1 MVKEYEVS
9 DMLLCALEKIDEEL
23 SRIQWNINQKT
34 YSSPFDNTANS
45 FECPTFKVEAYSWD
59 DNYDQP
65 YNFKWK
71 DVEISW
77 YKYLGRGTFVNQNMS
92 NDRIAEMLDDC
103 LDALRKYEEEFLEYL
118 ESVLKGF
125 NMSAEEADVVI
136 KKYIEPSE
144 NQ

>member
-1 MVKEYEVS
+1 M
-9 DMLLCALEKIDEEL
+9 
-23 SRIQWNINQKT
+23 
-34 YSSPFDNTANS
+34 
-45 FECPTFKVEAYSWD
+45 
-59 DNYDQP
+59 
-65 YNFKWK
+65 
-71 DVEISW
+71 
-77 YKYLGRGTFVNQNMS
+77 GRGTFVNQNMS

-136 KKYIEPSE
+136 KKYIETSE